1 VIGSGHDVEVNEEGS
16 LDMTNPN
23 RSSRVQYS
31 TQGEALAT
39 WGLWSLLI
47 VVMFVT
53 YARLDPVELHHVTGD
68 GIAGG
73 LSRVLVSVNFP
84 IAIIAI
90 ALVLVAVARLPKWGW
105 WIGAPAIVLC
115 AITAVPG
122 VVDDQDLDARWIN
135 VVPALGVALAAGLT
149 VLAARHADRSPVF
162 TARLPLDPLRWGLAA
177 VATVLSVPWILA
189 ELGVY
194 GPGWVFIM
202 ERPITGSDGVVNPAV
217 HLGHHHGFDGALF
230 VVSAALLS
238 RVRVRSPRLRTVTV
252 FYLSLVF
259 AYGAV
264 HLVQDAW
271 NEQLAKRGWVD
282 TTIPSA
288 LNPALEVIWLV
299 ILAVTAVTAAAL
311 HRESTG
317 VHDQAA
323 PVTEGPTGG
332 IRNGTC

>member
-1 VIGSGHDVEVNEEGS
+1 
-16 LDMTNPN
+16 MRNPN
-23 RSSRVQYS
+23 RSPRVQNS

-47 VVMFVT
+47 VGMFFT
-53 YARLDPVELHHVTGD
+53 YARLDPAELYHVTRD

-73 LSRVLVSVNFP
+73 FSRVLVAVNFP

-90 ALVLVAVARLPKWGW
+90 ALVLVAIDRLPKWGW

-122 VVDDQDLDARWIN
+122 VVDDHDLDARWIN
-135 VVPALGVALAAGLT
+135 AIPAMGVALAAMLT
-149 VLAARHADRSPVF
+149 VLATLHSNDSRGFAS
-162 TARLPLDPLRWGLAA
+162 RLPLDPLRWGFAVVAMVLA
-177 VATVLSVPWILA
+177 VPWILA

-194 GPGWVFIM
+194 GPGWIFIM

-238 RVRVRSPRLRTVTV
+238 RIRIRAPRLRNATVAFV
-252 FYLSLVF
+252 SLVF
-259 AYGAV
+259 AYGV
-264 HLVQDAW
+264 VNLVQDAW
-271 NEQLAKRGWVD
+271 NEQIAKRGWVD

-288 LNPALEVIWLV
+288 LNPALELIWLV
-299 ILAVTAVTAAAL
+299 ILAITIVTAVAL
-311 HRESTG
+311 HRESG
-317 VHDQAA
+317 RVSGQGAL
-323 PVTEGPTGG
+323 VTEGPTGG
-332 IRNGTC
+332 VHNGTE

>member
-1 VIGSGHDVEVNEEGS
+1 MKSQ
-16 LDMTNPN
+16 N
-23 RSSRVQYS
+23 RPSRIRYS

-47 VVMFVT
+47 MVMFVT
-53 YARLDPVELHHVTGD
+53 YTRLDPVELYHVTD
-68 GIAGG
+68 EGIAGG
-73 LSRVLVSVNFP
+73 LSRVLVAVNFP

-90 ALVLVAVARLPKWGW
+90 ALVLVVIDGLPKWGW

-135 VVPALGVALAAGLT
+135 VIPAIGVALAAAMT
-149 VLAARHADRSPVF
+149 VLAARYSDGSRGFA
-162 TARLPLDPLRWGLAA
+162 ARLPLDRLRWGIAI
-177 VATVLSVPWILA
+177 VAMVLSVPWILA

-238 RVRVRSPRLRTVTV
+238 RVRVHSPRLRTTTV
-252 FYLSLVF
+252 LYLSLVF

-264 HLVQDAW
+264 NLVQDAW

-282 TTIPSA
+282 ITIPSA
-288 LNPALEVIWLV
+288 LNPALEAIWLV
-299 ILAVTAVTAAAL
+299 ILAITVVTAVAL
-311 HRESTG
+311 HRESRAG
-317 VHDQAA
+317 RVSAA
-323 PVTEGPTGG
+323 AVTDGPTGG
-332 IRNGTC
+332 IHNGTC